1 MSRKYTILYIHG
13 MGGGVDSRIP
23 SILNEHIN
31 EYVHDPDIRI
41 DIVVRT
47 YDIDPYIAERQISS
61 WREELRPQL
70 VIGESLGSLHA
81 ILQRGVPHL
90 FVSPAIG
97 AARWMAAASWMPGAS
112 WVMHR
117 IFKPVPGERQV
128 LDFSHKVLSHYCGMW
143 RKLLACTTLHG
154 SKDYFFAFFGTEDRY
169 MKSGIVNVRK
179 WAELFGS
186 DSYATY
192 KGTHYMEEEYLHSML
207 IPKILEV
214 LGIAL
219 E

>member
-128 LDFSHKVLSHYCGMW
+128 LDFSHKVLSHYRGMW
-143 RKLLACTTLHG
+143 RKLLACTTLHE

>member
-97 AARWMAAASWMPGAS
+97 AARCMAAASWMPGAS

-128 LDFSHKVLSHYCGMW
+128 LDFSHKVLSHYRGMW

-214 LGIAL
+214 LGIA
-219 E
+219 

>member
-128 LDFSHKVLSHYCGMW
+128 LDFSHKVLSHYRGMW

-169 MKSGIVNVRK
+169 MKSGIVKVRK

-214 LGIAL
+214 LGIA
-219 E
+219 

>member
-128 LDFSHKVLSHYCGMW
+128 LDFSHKVLSHYRGMW
-143 RKLLACTTLHG
+143 RKLLACTTLHV

-179 WAELFGS
+179 WAGLFGS

>member
-112 WVMHR
+112 WVMHQ

-128 LDFSHKVLSHYCGMW
+128 LDFSHKVLSHYRGMW
-143 RKLLACTTLHG
+143 LKLLVCTPLHG

>member
-128 LDFSHKVLSHYCGMW
+128 LDFSHKVLSHYRGMW

-179 WAELFGS
+179 WAGLFGS

-214 LGIAL
+214 LGL
-219 E
+219 R

>member
-128 LDFSHKVLSHYCGMW
+128 LDFSHKVLSHYRGRW
-143 RKLLACTTLHG
+143 RKLLVCTPLHG

-214 LGIAL
+214 LGIA
-219 E
+219 

>member
-128 LDFSHKVLSHYCGMW
+128 LDFSHKVLSHYRGMW
-143 RKLLACTTLHG
+143 RKLLACTTLHE

-214 LGIAL
+214 LGL
-219 E
+219 R